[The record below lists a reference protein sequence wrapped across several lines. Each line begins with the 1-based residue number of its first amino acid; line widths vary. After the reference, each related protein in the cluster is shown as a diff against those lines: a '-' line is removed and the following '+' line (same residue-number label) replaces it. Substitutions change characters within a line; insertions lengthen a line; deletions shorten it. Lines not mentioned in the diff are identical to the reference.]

1 MRDVR
6 RQALTIASLI
16 GAAVLVLDLVS
27 KRWAAAHFVGRLVEV
42 VPGLLWFEYAEN
54 PGAAFSLFRNA
65 GPFLG
70 LAAAV
75 AVGVVGH
82 ALLSAKSRTEV
93 TAFGLILGGA
103 VGNLADRIFRGDG
116 FLDGKVIDWIRLSP
130 IPTFNVADSAVTVA
144 VTLLLA
150 RSLFGHDR

>member
-1 MRDVR
+1 MRHVR
-6 RQALTIASLI
+6 RQALTTASRI
-16 GAAVLVLDLVS
+16 GAAVLVLDLVT
-27 KRWAAAHFVGRLVEV
+27 KRIAAASFAGRLVEV
-42 VPGLLWFEYAEN
+42 VPGLLWFEYTEN

-70 LAAAV
+70 LAAVV

-82 ALLSAKSRTEV
+82 ALASARSKVEV
-93 TAFGLILGGA
+93 IGFGLILGGA

-116 FLDGKVIDWIRLSP
+116 FLDGKVIDWIRLPP

-144 VTLLLA
+144 VALLVG

>member
-1 MRDVR
+1 VRDVR

-16 GAAVLVLDLVS
+16 GAAVLVVDLVS
-27 KRWAAAHFVGRLVEV
+27 KRWAAAHFAGRLVEV